1 MEQLGITVFDVA
13 VIAIGVFGAAIGASA
28 GFAHA
33 ILFIGS
39 WIGAG
44 YIALNYSN
52 VIQPEVAKLVNG
64 NNELATFGSMLVV
77 FVAATGLA
85 ARYFYLRGRRPV
97 AFHPANV
104 PASSAPANRAQVE
117 E

>member
-1 MEQLGITVFDVA
+1 MKDPQNSFVA
-13 VIAIGVFGAAIGASA
+13 A
-28 GFAHA
+28 FAMTR
-33 ILFIGS
+33 
-39 WIGAG
+39 
-44 YIALNYSN
+44 
-52 VIQPEVAKLVNG
+52 EEKKM
-64 NNELATFGSMLVV
+64 LALVV